1 MIRMFQ
7 SQTVAQ
13 AKDYFRDALS
23 KADYYMEDQEMNGVF
38 NGKIA
43 KRLGIEGN
51 MIDKETFEK
60 LCDNINPKD
69 GGSLTPHTLENR
81 RVGYDISFHCPKSVS
96 IAYGLSNDEDMLR
109 CFEESVDETMREIE
123 ADAQTRVRVDG
134 QYDDRDTAELLWT
147 NFVHKTARPIDGFPP
162 DPHLHC
168 HCFTFNATFDAVENK
183 FKAAQFHNI
192 KRDMPYYQARFQ
204 KRLADKLNELGHPIR
219 KTNNGFELAFI
230 PQKAIEYFSKRT
242 NLIGQ
247 VAKEKGI
254 TDAKVLDGLGAKT
267 RSAKIKNL
275 SMSELMQN
283 WRDQIDRNG
292 LKSLE
297 EEKRT
302 TDYTLDA
309 EKSVDYALDHV
320 FTRNSVKRDRQI
332 IAEGYKYV
340 VDNNQ
345 VTLDEIDK
353 AFLKN
358 DRVFRIQV
366 GSQQLCTTQLV
377 HAEERRMINLA
388 RDGIGKLRPLK
399 HDYKISDHSKLND
412 EQKLVLKH
420 VMTSQDKLTMI
431 RGAAGTGKTTL
442 LKTAVP
448 EIEKTGKEVFLFAP
462 TAEAARGVLRKE
474 GFDKADT
481 VARFLKDKD
490 LQEKIRGQVVWID
503 EAGMLGAK
511 DMSKLL
517 AITGN
522 KQARLILSGDPRQH
536 TAVERGDAMRLLQS
550 VGKVPI
556 VSMERIYRQ
565 KIDYY
570 RQAVDHISSGN
581 IKSGF
586 NILDQNDHIKEQK
599 PENIKKD
606 LVQEYLRTK
615 KQGKSAL
622 VISPTRNQVKA
633 LNRDIR
639 ENLRDKKYIGKR
651 ERSFTV
657 YENLNLTDAQKA
669 DVRFY
674 RPGQVIQT
682 QKNLPSDNG
691 GILKGS
697 KLTILDTQD
706 NQIIVEDKH
715 KKQHRLPTQKAEAYA
730 VFSSRQ
736 IALSKGDEI
745 RVMNKNGFDL
755 NGRRL
760 DNRTQLKVTGFTKK
774 GDIKT
779 VKVSKSRQTE
789 FILPKDH
796 GNFDYAYAT
805 TSHSSQAKTVD
816 HVIVEQNSTT
826 FAASN
831 QKQFYVS
838 VSRARENVTVY
849 TDDKQEL
856 LKTIEKSGDRQGATE
871 LVKDDY
877 FKTKTVDIDIS
888 QPSKEITPTPNKDSY
903 EPEI

>member
-38 NGKIA
+38 NGKVA
-43 KRLGIEGN
+43 KRLGIEGE

-69 GGSLTPHTLENR
+69 GGSLTPYTLENR

-109 CFEESVDETMREIE
+109 CFEESVDETMREME

-134 QYDDRDTAELLWT
+134 QYDDRDTGELLWT
-147 NFVHKTARPIDGFPP
+147 NFVHKTARPTEGFPP

-168 HCFTFNATFDAVENK
+168 HCFTFNATFDEVENK

-204 KRLADKLNELGHPIR
+204 KRLADKLSDLGHPIR

-247 VAKEKGI
+247 VAREKGI
-254 TDAKVLDGLGAKT
+254 TDAKALDGLGAKT

-275 SMSELMQN
+275 LMPELIKKWQE
-283 WRDQIDRNG
+283 QIEEND

-309 EKSVDYALDHV
+309 DKSVDYALNHV

-332 IAEGYKYV
+332 LAEGYKYV

-345 VTLDEIDK
+345 VSMDEIDNS
-353 AFLKN
+353 FLKN
-358 DRVFRIQV
+358 DRIFRIQV

-399 HDYKISDHSKLND
+399 PNYKPPVLSKLND
-412 EQKLVLKH
+412 EQMLVLKH

-448 EIEKTGKEVFLFAP
+448 EIEKTGRNVFLFAP
-462 TAEAARGVLRKE
+462 TAEAARDVLRKE
-474 GFDKADT
+474 GFEKADT
-481 VARFLKDKD
+481 VARFLKDKN
-490 LQEKIRGQVVWID
+490 LQPKIQGQVVWVD

-517 AITGN
+517 AIAGN
-522 KQARLILSGDPRQH
+522 HQARLILSGDPRQH
-536 TAVERGDAMRLLQS
+536 SAVERGDAMRLLQS

-565 KIDYY
+565 KKDYY
-570 RQAVDHISSGN
+570 KQAVHQISSGN

-586 NILDQNDHIKEQK
+586 EILNQRDHIIEQK
-599 PENIKKD
+599 PENIKRD
-606 LVQEYLRTK
+606 LIDEYLQTRI
-615 KQGKSAL
+615 QGKSAL

-633 LNRDIR
+633 LNKDIR
-639 ENLRDKKYIGKR
+639 EELRGKKYIGKR
-651 ERSFTV
+651 ERNFTV
-657 YENLNLTDAQKA
+657 YENLNLTDAQKS
-669 DVRFY
+669 DIRFY
-674 RPGQVIQT
+674 QSGQVIQT
-682 QKNLPSDNG
+682 QKPLPSNNG
-691 GILKGS
+691 GILKGE
-697 KLTILDTQD
+697 KLTVVDTKD
-706 NQIIVEDKH
+706 DQIIVEDKY

-745 RVMNKNGFDL
+745 RIVNKNGFDL

-760 DNRTQLKVTGFTKK
+760 DNRIQLKVTGFTRK

-779 VKVSKSRQTE
+779 VKISKSRQTE
-789 FILPKDH
+789 FILPMDH

-805 TSHSSQAKTVD
+805 TSYSSQGKTVD
-816 HVIVEQNSTT
+816 HVIIEQNSTT

-831 QKQFYVS
+831 QNQFYVS

-849 TDDKQEL
+849 TDDKEEL

-871 LVKDDY
+871 LINDDY
-877 FKTKTVDIDIS
+877 FKSKTIDIDIS
-888 QPSKEITPTPNKDSY
+888 QPTKEITPTPNKDNY
-903 EPEI
+903 EPEL

>member
-1 MIRMFQ
+1 MFQ

-38 NGKIA
+38 NGKVA
-43 KRLGIEGN
+43 KRLGIEGD

-69 GGSLTPHTLENR
+69 GGSLTPYTLENR

-123 ADAQTRVRVDG
+123 VDAQTRIRKDG
-134 QYDDRDTAELLWT
+134 QYDDRDTGELLWT
-147 NFVHKTARPIDGFPP
+147 NFVHKTARPTEGFAP

-168 HCFTFNATFDAVENK
+168 HCFTFNATFDHIENK

-204 KRLADKLNELGHPIR
+204 KRLADKLSELGYHIR
-219 KTNNGFELAFI
+219 KTNNGFEMAVI
-230 PQKAIEYFSKRT
+230 PQKVIDHFSKRT

-254 TDAKVLDGLGAKT
+254 TNRKELDQLGART
-267 RSAKIKNL
+267 RGAKNKNMTMPDL
-275 SMSELMQN
+275 IRQ
-283 WRDQIDRNG
+283 WRKQIDENG
-292 LKSLE
+292 LDTLDRE
-297 EEKRT
+297 LRT

-309 EKSVDYALDHV
+309 EKSVEYALDHV

-332 IAEGYKYV
+332 VAEGYKYV

-345 VTLDEIDK
+345 VTLDDIDA

-399 HDYKISDHSKLND
+399 PNYKSTHFSKLNE

-448 EIEKTGKEVFLFAP
+448 EIEKTGREVFLFAP
-462 TAEAARGVLRKE
+462 TAEAARDVLRKE
-474 GFDKADT
+474 GFEKADT

-490 LQEKIRGQVVWID
+490 LQQKIQGQVVWVD

-517 AITGN
+517 EITGN
-522 KQARLILSGDPRQH
+522 HSARLILSGDPRQH
-536 TAVERGDAMRLLQS
+536 SAVDRGDAMRLLQS

-565 KIDYY
+565 KSDQYK
-570 RQAVDHISSGN
+570 QAVKEISSGN
-581 IKSGF
+581 IAQGF
-586 NILDQNDHIKEQK
+586 ERLDKQDCIKEQK
-599 PENIKKD
+599 PERIKKD
-606 LVQEYLRTK
+606 LVDEYISTIK
-615 KQGKSAL
+615 NKKSAL
-622 VISPTRNQVKA
+622 VISPTRSQVRT
-633 LNRDIR
+633 LNEDIR
-639 ENLRDKKYIGKR
+639 QALRQHKKIGKR
-651 ERSFTV
+651 EKSFTV
-657 YENLNLTDAQKA
+657 LDNLHFTDAQKK
-669 DVRFY
+669 DTRMY
-674 RPGQVIQT
+674 KEGMIIQPH
-682 QKNLPSDNG
+682 KNLPSNNG
-691 GILKGS
+691 GIVKGS
-697 KLTILDTQD
+697 KLSVVEVQKDI
-706 NQIIVEDKH
+706 IIVKDKH
-715 KKQHRLPTQKAEAYA
+715 QKQHRLPTQKAHGYA
-730 VFSSRQ
+730 VFVPRE
-736 IALSKGDEI
+736 ILLSKGDTI
-745 RVMNKNGFDL
+745 RIVNKNGFDL
-755 NGRRL
+755 NKKRL
-760 DNRTQLKVTGFTKK
+760 DNRTELKIDGFTKE
-774 GDIKT
+774 GDIKA
-779 VKVSKSRQTE
+779 VKISKSSKSQ
-789 FILPKDH
+789 FVLPKDH

-805 TSHSSQAKTVD
+805 TSYSAQGKTVD

-849 TDDKQEL
+849 TDDKEEL
-856 LKTIEKSGDRQGATE
+856 LKTIEKLGDRQGATE
-871 LVKDDY
+871 LIHDDY
-877 FKTKTVDIDIS
+877 FRTKTIDIETPS
-888 QPSKEITPTPNKDSY
+888 QNKEITPTPNKDSY
-903 EPEI
+903 EPEL

>member
-1 MIRMFQ
+1 MFQ

-38 NGKIA
+38 NGKVA
-43 KRLGIEGN
+43 ERLGIEGN
-51 MIDKETFEK
+51 MIDKKTFEK

-69 GGSLTPHTLENR
+69 GGSLTPYTLENR

-109 CFEESVDETMREIE
+109 CFEESVAETMREIE
-123 ADAQTRVRVDG
+123 ADTQTRVRVDG
-134 QYDDRDTAELLWT
+134 QYDDRDTGELLWT
-147 NFVHKTARPIDGFPP
+147 NFVHKTARPIEGFAP

-168 HCFTFNATFDAVENK
+168 HCFTFNATFDEVENK

-204 KRLADKLNELGHPIR
+204 KRLADKLNNLGYHIR
-219 KTNNGFELAFI
+219 KTNNGFELAMI

-254 TDAKVLDGLGAKT
+254 TNGKELDQLGART
-267 RSAKIKNL
+267 RSAKLKNL
-275 SMSELMQN
+275 SMSDLMQN
-283 WRDQIDRNG
+283 WRDQIEENN

-297 EEKRT
+297 EEKIT
-302 TDYTLDA
+302 TDYTLSA

-332 IAEGYKYV
+332 LAEGYKYV
-340 VDNNQ
+340 VDNNE
-345 VTLDEIDK
+345 VTLDEIDN

-358 DRVFRIQV
+358 DRIFRIQV

-377 HAEERRMINLA
+377 HAEERRMINLV
-388 RDGIGKLRPLK
+388 RDGMGKLRPLK
-399 HDYKISDHSKLND
+399 PYYKPPILSKLND
-412 EQKLVLKH
+412 EQRLVLKH

-462 TAEAARGVLRKE
+462 TAEAARDVLRKE
-474 GFDKADT
+474 GFEKADT
-481 VARFLKDKD
+481 VARFLKDKE
-490 LQEKIRGQVVWID
+490 LQNKIQGQVVWID

-511 DMSKLL
+511 DMSRLL

-536 TAVERGDAMRLLQS
+536 SAVDRGDAMRLLQS

-565 KIDYY
+565 KTDHYK
-570 RQAVDHISSGN
+570 QAVDHISSGN
-581 IKSGF
+581 VKSGF
-586 NILDQNDHIKEQK
+586 DILNQNDHIKEQK
-599 PENIKKD
+599 PENIKRD
-606 LVQEYLRTK
+606 LINEYLQTR

-633 LNRDIR
+633 LNKDIR
-639 ENLRDKKYIGKR
+639 DGLRDKKYIGKR

-657 YENLNLTDAQKA
+657 YQNLNLTDAQKS
-669 DVRFY
+669 DIRFY
-674 RPGQVIQT
+674 QLGQVIQT

-697 KLTILDTQD
+697 KLTVLDTEND
-706 NQIIVEDKH
+706 QIIVEDKFR
-715 KKQHRLPTQKAEAYA
+715 KQHRLPTQKAEAYA
-730 VFSSRQ
+730 VFSKREIS
-736 IALSKGDEI
+736 LSKGDEI
-745 RVMNKNGFDL
+745 RIVNKNGFDL

-789 FILPKDH
+789 FVLPKDH

-805 TSHSSQAKTVD
+805 TSYSAQGKTVD
-816 HVIVEQNSTT
+816 HVIIEQNSTT

-849 TDDKQEL
+849 TDDKEEL

-871 LVKDDY
+871 LIHVDY
-877 FKTKTVDIDIS
+877 FKTKTIDIEIPT
-888 QPSKEITPTPNKDSY
+888 QNKEINITPNKDSY
-903 EPEI
+903 EPEL